1 MLLAE
6 ALLILLLLLLLYH
19 GKSTFDTFFVNVPTL
34 LETAVIPEASLVC
47 LSHIR
52 RKTAVPPLH

>member
-6 ALLILLLLLLLYH
+6 ALLILLLYH
-19 GKSTFDTFFVNVPTL
+19 GKSTFDTFCVNVPTL

>member
-19 GKSTFDTFFVNVPTL
+19 GKSTFDTFFVNVPIL
-34 LETAVIPEASLVC
+34 LETAVIPEASLCVC
-47 LSHIR
+47 R
-52 RKTAVPPLH
+52 T